1 MSDQNR
7 RDAADRLMDAIT
19 DLGDDLILAADVQ
32 TEKTKKTVRKS
43 PGARWVMI
51 GISAAAVLLAGIISL
66 GVFLGRRG
74 KDERPIV
81 EATTAAGTEAGITE
95 AGTEAGIT
103 EAGTEAGITE
113 AGTEA
118 GITGAVTQ
126 SVTEAVTECLTEAGT
141 QSVTEA
147 GTEFST
153 EAGTPEPSI
162 HRDIEA
168 KTESYESLAEMEKDA
183 DVILRAVRLDQE
195 EPVWNG
201 SSGYTLSQVKISKIY
216 EDKTGSLPLDDVIK
230 VMENEVYDAASNTV
244 FHVAGYNMMVVG
256 DEYLLFLK
264 KDKLPDGTE
273 YYVACGVNYGT
284 ISTTTDGREISP
296 KYPNGVDMLD
306 ISIYKDI
313 WKDALNKYR

>member
-7 RDAADRLMDAIT
+7 RDAADHLMDAIT
-19 DLGDDLILAADVQ
+19 DLGDDMILAADEQKV
-32 TEKTKKTVRKS
+32 KKAGKS
-43 PGARWVMI
+43 PRARWVMI
-51 GISAAAVLLAGIISL
+51 GISAAAVLLTGIISL
-66 GVFLGRRG
+66 GVFLGGRG
-74 KDERPIV
+74 KDERPPV
-81 EATTAAGTEAGITE
+81 DVSTVAGTEAGITE

-103 EAGTEAGITE
+103 E
-113 AGTEA
+113 
-118 GITGAVTQ
+118 AVTQ

-141 QSVTEA
+141 QSATEEGTQSVTEEE
-147 GTEFST
+147 TEFST
-153 EAGTPEPSI
+153 EAGAPETVI
-162 HRDIEA
+162 HREVEA

-216 EDKTGSLPLDDVIK
+216 EDKTGSLSLDDVIK

-244 FHVAGYNMMVVG
+244 FHVAGYNMMVFG

-284 ISTTTDGREISP
+284 ISTTKDGREISP

>member
-7 RDAADRLMDAIT
+7 RDATDRLMDAIT
-19 DLGDDLILAADVQ
+19 DLGDDMILAADEQ
-32 TEKTKKTVRKS
+32 KAKKAGKS
-43 PGARWVMI
+43 PRARWVMI

-74 KDERPIV
+74 KEERPPV
-81 EATTAAGTEAGITE
+81 DVSTVAGTEAGITE

-103 EAGTEAGITE
+103 EAGT
-113 AGTEA
+113 
-118 GITGAVTQ
+118 Q

-141 QSVTEA
+141 QSATEE

-153 EAGTPEPSI
+153 EAGAPETVI
-162 HRDIEA
+162 HREVEA
-168 KTESYESLAEMEKDA
+168 KTERYESLAEMEKDA

-216 EDKTGSLPLDDVIK
+216 EDKTGSLSLDDVIK

-244 FHVAGYNMMVVG
+244 FHVAGYNMMVFG

>member
-19 DLGDDLILAADVQ
+19 DLGDDMILAADEQKV
-32 TEKTKKTVRKS
+32 KKAGKS
-43 PGARWVMI
+43 PRARWVMI

-74 KDERPIV
+74 KDERPPV
-81 EATTAAGTEAGITE
+81 DVSTAAGTEAGITE

-103 EAGTEAGITE
+103 E
-113 AGTEA
+113 
-118 GITGAVTQ
+118 AVTQ

-153 EAGTPEPSI
+153 EAGTPETVI
-162 HRDIEA
+162 HREVEA

-216 EDKTGSLPLDDVIK
+216 EDKTGSLSLDDVIK

>member
-19 DLGDDLILAADVQ
+19 DLGDDMILAADEQKV
-32 TEKTKKTVRKS
+32 KKAGKS
-43 PGARWVMI
+43 PRARWVMI

-74 KDERPIV
+74 KDERPPV
-81 EATTAAGTEAGITE
+81 DVSTAAGTEAGITE

-103 EAGTEAGITE
+103 E
-113 AGTEA
+113 
-118 GITGAVTQ
+118 AVTQ

-153 EAGTPEPSI
+153 EAGTPETVI
-162 HRDIEA
+162 HREVEA

-216 EDKTGSLPLDDVIK
+216 EDKTGSLSLDDVIK

-244 FHVAGYNMMVVG
+244 FHVAGYNMMVFG

-264 KDKLPDGTE
+264 KDKMPDGTE

-284 ISTTTDGREISP
+284 ISTTTDGRDISP

>member
-19 DLGDDLILAADVQ
+19 DLGDDMILAADEQKV
-32 TEKTKKTVRKS
+32 KKAGKS
-43 PGARWVMI
+43 PRARWVMI

-74 KDERPIV
+74 KDERPPV
-81 EATTAAGTEAGITE
+81 DVSTAAGTEAGITE

-103 EAGTEAGITE
+103 EA
-113 AGTEA
+113 
-118 GITGAVTQ
+118 VTQ

-141 QSVTEA
+141 QSATEE

-153 EAGTPEPSI
+153 EAGTPETVI
-162 HRDIEA
+162 HREVEA

-216 EDKTGSLPLDDVIK
+216 EDKTGSLSLDDVIK

-244 FHVAGYNMMVVG
+244 FHVAGYNMMVFG

-273 YYVACGVNYGT
+273 CYVACGVNYGT

>member
-7 RDAADRLMDAIT
+7 RDAADHLMDAIT
-19 DLGDDLILAADVQ
+19 DLGDDMILAAEEQKV
-32 TEKTKKTVRKS
+32 KKAGKS
-43 PGARWVMI
+43 PRARWVMI

-74 KDERPIV
+74 KDERPPV
-81 EATTAAGTEAGITE
+81 DVSTAAGTEAGITE

-103 EAGTEAGITE
+103 EA
-113 AGTEA
+113 
-118 GITGAVTQ
+118 VTQ

-141 QSVTEA
+141 QSATEE

-153 EAGTPEPSI
+153 EAGAPETVI
-162 HRDIEA
+162 HREVEA

-216 EDKTGSLPLDDVIK
+216 EDKTGSLSLDDVIK

-244 FHVAGYNMMVVG
+244 FHVAGYNMMVFG

>member
-19 DLGDDLILAADVQ
+19 DLGDDMILAADEQKV
-32 TEKTKKTVRKS
+32 KKAGKS
-43 PGARWVMI
+43 PRARWVMI

-74 KDERPIV
+74 KDERPPV
-81 EATTAAGTEAGITE
+81 DVSTAAGTEAGITE

-113 AGTEA
+113 
-118 GITGAVTQ
+118 AVTQ

-153 EAGTPEPSI
+153 EAGTPETVI
-162 HRDIEA
+162 HREVEA

-216 EDKTGSLPLDDVIK
+216 EDKTGSLSLDDVIK

-244 FHVAGYNMMVVG
+244 FHVAGYNMMVFG

>member
-19 DLGDDLILAADVQ
+19 DLGDDMILAADEQKV
-32 TEKTKKTVRKS
+32 KKAGKS
-43 PGARWVMI
+43 PRAKWVMI

-74 KDERPIV
+74 KDERPPV
-81 EATTAAGTEAGITE
+81 DVSTAAGTEAGITE

-103 EAGTEAGITE
+103 E
-113 AGTEA
+113 
-118 GITGAVTQ
+118 AVTQ

-153 EAGTPEPSI
+153 EAGTPETVI
-162 HRDIEA
+162 HREVEA

-216 EDKTGSLPLDDVIK
+216 EDKTGSLSLDDVIK

-244 FHVAGYNMMVVG
+244 FHVAGYNMMVFG

-284 ISTTTDGREISP
+284 ISTTTDGRDISP
-296 KYPNGVDMLD
+296 KNPNGVEMLD
-306 ISIYKDI
+306 IGIYKEI

>member
-1 MSDQNR
+1 MSDESR
-7 RDAADRLMDAIT
+7 RETADRLMDAIT
-19 DLGDDLILAADVQ
+19 DLGDDMILAADEQKV
-32 TEKTKKTVRKS
+32 KKAGKS
-43 PGARWVMI
+43 PRARWVMI

-74 KDERPIV
+74 KDERPPV
-81 EATTAAGTEAGITE
+81 DVSTAAGTEAGITE

-103 EAGTEAGITE
+103 EA
-113 AGTEA
+113 
-118 GITGAVTQ
+118 VTQ

-141 QSVTEA
+141 QSATEE

-153 EAGTPEPSI
+153 EAGTPETVI
-162 HRDIEA
+162 HREVEA

-216 EDKTGSLPLDDVIK
+216 EDKTGSLSLDDVIK

>member
-19 DLGDDLILAADVQ
+19 DLGDDMILAADEQKV
-32 TEKTKKTVRKS
+32 KKAGKS
-43 PGARWVMI
+43 PRARWVMI

-74 KDERPIV
+74 KDERPPV
-81 EATTAAGTEAGITE
+81 DVSTAAGTEAGITE

-103 EAGTEAGITE
+103 E
-113 AGTEA
+113 
-118 GITGAVTQ
+118 AVTQ

-153 EAGTPEPSI
+153 EAGTPETVI
-162 HRDIEA
+162 HREVEA

-216 EDKTGSLPLDDVIK
+216 EDKTGSLSLDDVIK

-244 FHVAGYNMMVVG
+244 FHVAGYNMMVFG

-284 ISTTTDGREISP
+284 ISSTTDGREISP

-313 WKDALNKYR
+313 WKYALNKYR

>member
-19 DLGDDLILAADVQ
+19 DLGDDMILAADEQKV
-32 TEKTKKTVRKS
+32 KKAGKS
-43 PGARWVMI
+43 PRARWVMI

-74 KDERPIV
+74 KEERPPV
-81 EATTAAGTEAGITE
+81 DVSTA

-141 QSVTEA
+141 QSATEE

-153 EAGTPEPSI
+153 EAGTPETVI
-162 HRDIEA
+162 HREVEA

-230 VMENEVYDAASNTV
+230 VMENEVYDVASNTV

>member
-1 MSDQNR
+1 
-7 RDAADRLMDAIT
+7 MDAIT
-19 DLGDDLILAADVQ
+19 DLGDDMILAADEQKV
-32 TEKTKKTVRKS
+32 KKAGKS
-43 PGARWVMI
+43 PRARWVMI

-74 KDERPIV
+74 KDERPPV
-81 EATTAAGTEAGITE
+81 DVSTAAGTEAGITE

-103 EAGTEAGITE
+103 EE
-113 AGTEA
+113 
-118 GITGAVTQ
+118 VTQ
-126 SVTEAVTECLTEAGT
+126 SVTETVTECLTEAGT

-153 EAGTPEPSI
+153 EAGAPETVI
-162 HRDIEA
+162 HREVEA

-216 EDKTGSLPLDDVIK
+216 EDKTGSLSLDDVIK

-244 FHVAGYNMMVVG
+244 FHVAGYNMMVFG

-284 ISTTTDGREISP
+284 ISTTMDGRDISP

>member
-19 DLGDDLILAADVQ
+19 DLGDDLILAADEQ
-32 TEKTKKTVRKS
+32 KAKKAGKS
-43 PGARWVMI
+43 PRARWVMI

-74 KDERPIV
+74 KDERPPV
-81 EATTAAGTEAGITE
+81 DVSTA
-95 AGTEAGIT
+95 
-103 EAGTEAGITE
+103 AGTEAGITE

-126 SVTEAVTECLTEAGT
+126 SVTEAVTECMTEAGT
-141 QSVTEA
+141 QSATEE

-153 EAGTPEPSI
+153 EAGTPETVI
-162 HRDIEA
+162 HREVEA

-195 EPVWNG
+195 EPEWDG
-201 SSGYTLSQVKISKIY
+201 GWGYTISQVRISRIY
-216 EDKTGSLPLDDVIK
+216 EDKTGSLSEDGVIN

-244 FHVAGYNMMVVG
+244 YHISGYNMMVVG

-284 ISTTTDGREISP
+284 ISTTTDGRDISP

>member
-19 DLGDDLILAADVQ
+19 DLGDDMILAADEQKV
-32 TEKTKKTVRKS
+32 KKAGKS
-43 PGARWVMI
+43 PRARWVMI

-74 KDERPIV
+74 KEERPPV
-81 EATTAAGTEAGITE
+81 DVSTA

-141 QSVTEA
+141 QSATEE

-153 EAGTPEPSI
+153 EAGTPETVI
-162 HRDIEA
+162 HREVEA

-230 VMENEVYDAASNTV
+230 VMENEVYDEASNTV

>member
-19 DLGDDLILAADVQ
+19 DLGDDLILAADEQKV
-32 TEKTKKTVRKS
+32 KKAGKS
-43 PGARWVMI
+43 PRARWVMI

-74 KDERPIV
+74 KDERPPV
-81 EATTAAGTEAGITE
+81 DVSTAAGTEAGITE

-103 EAGTEAGITE
+103 E
-113 AGTEA
+113 
-118 GITGAVTQ
+118 AVTQ

-153 EAGTPEPSI
+153 EAGTPETVI
-162 HRDIEA
+162 HREVEA

-216 EDKTGSLPLDDVIK
+216 EDKTGSLSLDDVIK

-244 FHVAGYNMMVVG
+244 FHVAGYNMMVFG

-284 ISTTTDGREISP
+284 ISTTTDGRDISP

>member
-1 MSDQNR
+1 MSDQSR

-19 DLGDDLILAADVQ
+19 DLGDDMILAADEQKV
-32 TEKTKKTVRKS
+32 KKAGKS
-43 PGARWVMI
+43 PRARWVMI

-74 KDERPIV
+74 KDERPPV
-81 EATTAAGTEAGITE
+81 DVSTAAGTEAGITE

-103 EAGTEAGITE
+103 E
-113 AGTEA
+113 
-118 GITGAVTQ
+118 AVTQ

-153 EAGTPEPSI
+153 EAGTPETVI
-162 HRDIEA
+162 HREVEA

-216 EDKTGSLPLDDVIK
+216 EDKTGSLSLDDVIK

-244 FHVAGYNMMVVG
+244 FHVAGYNMMVYG

>member
-19 DLGDDLILAADVQ
+19 DLGDDMILAADEQKV
-32 TEKTKKTVRKS
+32 KKAGKS
-43 PGARWVMI
+43 PRAKWVMI

-74 KDERPIV
+74 KDERPPV
-81 EATTAAGTEAGITE
+81 DVSTAAGTEAGITE

-103 EAGTEAGITE
+103 EA
-113 AGTEA
+113 
-118 GITGAVTQ
+118 VTQ

-141 QSVTEA
+141 QSATEE

-153 EAGTPEPSI
+153 EAGTPETVI
-162 HRDIEA
+162 HREVEA

-216 EDKTGSLPLDDVIK
+216 EDKTGSLSLDDVIK

-244 FHVAGYNMMVVG
+244 FHVAGYNMMVFG

-284 ISTTTDGREISP
+284 ISTTTDGRDISP
-296 KYPNGVDMLD
+296 KNPNGVEMLD
-306 ISIYKDI
+306 IGIYKEI

>member
-19 DLGDDLILAADVQ
+19 DLGDDMILAADEQKV
-32 TEKTKKTVRKS
+32 KKAGKS
-43 PGARWVMI
+43 PRARWVMI

-74 KDERPIV
+74 KDERPPV
-81 EATTAAGTEAGITE
+81 DVSTAAGTEAGITE

-103 EAGTEAGITE
+103 E
-113 AGTEA
+113 
-118 GITGAVTQ
+118 AVTQ

-153 EAGTPEPSI
+153 EAGTPETVI
-162 HRDIEA
+162 HREVEA

-216 EDKTGSLPLDDVIK
+216 EDKTGSLSLDDVIK

-244 FHVAGYNMMVVG
+244 FHVAGYNMMVFG

-284 ISTTTDGREISP
+284 ISTTTDGRDISP

>member
-19 DLGDDLILAADVQ
+19 DLGDDMILAADEQ
-32 TEKTKKTVRKS
+32 KAKKAGKS
-43 PGARWVMI
+43 PRARWVMI

-81 EATTAAGTEAGITE
+81 DATTA
-95 AGTEAGIT
+95 
-103 EAGTEAGITE
+103 AGTEAGITE

-296 KYPNGVDMLD
+296 KYQNGVDMLD

>member
-19 DLGDDLILAADVQ
+19 DLGDDMILAADEQKV
-32 TEKTKKTVRKS
+32 KKAGKS
-43 PGARWVMI
+43 PRARWVMI

-74 KDERPIV
+74 KDERPPV
-81 EATTAAGTEAGITE
+81 DVSTAAGTEAGITE

-103 EAGTEAGITE
+103 EA
-113 AGTEA
+113 
-118 GITGAVTQ
+118 VTQ

-141 QSVTEA
+141 QSATEE

-153 EAGTPEPSI
+153 EAGTPETVI
-162 HRDIEA
+162 HREVEA

-216 EDKTGSLPLDDVIK
+216 EDKTGSLSLDDVIK

>member
-19 DLGDDLILAADVQ
+19 DLGDDMILAADEQKV
-32 TEKTKKTVRKS
+32 KKAGKS
-43 PGARWVMI
+43 PRARWVMI

-74 KDERPIV
+74 KDERPPV
-81 EATTAAGTEAGITE
+81 DVSTAAGTEAGITE

-103 EAGTEAGITE
+103 E
-113 AGTEA
+113 
-118 GITGAVTQ
+118 AVTQ

-153 EAGTPEPSI
+153 EAGTPETVI
-162 HRDIEA
+162 HREVEA

-216 EDKTGSLPLDDVIK
+216 EDKTGSLSLDDVIK

-244 FHVAGYNMMVVG
+244 FHVAGYNMMVFG

>member
-19 DLGDDLILAADVQ
+19 DLGDDMILAADEQKV
-32 TEKTKKTVRKS
+32 KKAGKS
-43 PGARWVMI
+43 PRARWAMI

-74 KDERPIV
+74 KDERPPG
-81 EATTAAGTEAGITE
+81 EATTE

-103 EAGTEAGITE
+103 E
-113 AGTEA
+113 
-118 GITGAVTQ
+118 AVTQ

-153 EAGTPEPSI
+153 EAGTPETVI
-162 HRDIEA
+162 HREVEA

-216 EDKTGSLPLDDVIK
+216 EDKTGSLSLDDVIK

-244 FHVAGYNMMVVG
+244 FHVAGYNMMVFG

-284 ISTTTDGREISP
+284 ISTATDGRDISP

>member
-19 DLGDDLILAADVQ
+19 DLGDDLILAADEQKV
-32 TEKTKKTVRKS
+32 KKAGKS
-43 PGARWVMI
+43 PRARWIMI

-74 KDERPIV
+74 KDERPPV
-81 EATTAAGTEAGITE
+81 DVSTAAGTEAGITE
-95 AGTEAGIT
+95 AGTVAGIT
-103 EAGTEAGITE
+103 E
-113 AGTEA
+113 
-118 GITGAVTQ
+118 AVTQ
-126 SVTEAVTECLTEAGT
+126 SVTETVTECMTEAGT
-141 QSVTEA
+141 QSVTETVTECMTEA
-147 GTEFST
+147 GTQSATEEGTEFST
-153 EAGTPEPSI
+153 EAGTPETVI
-162 HRDIEA
+162 HREVEA

-216 EDKTGSLPLDDVIK
+216 EDKTGSLSLDDVIK

-244 FHVAGYNMMVVG
+244 FHVAGYNMMVFG

-284 ISTTTDGREISP
+284 ISTTADGREISP

>member
-1 MSDQNR
+1 MSDQDR

-19 DLGDDLILAADVQ
+19 DLGDDMILAADEQKV
-32 TEKTKKTVRKS
+32 KKAGKS
-43 PGARWVMI
+43 PRARWVMI

-74 KDERPIV
+74 KDERPPV
-81 EATTAAGTEAGITE
+81 DVSTAAGTEAGITE

-103 EAGTEAGITE
+103 E
-113 AGTEA
+113 
-118 GITGAVTQ
+118 AVTQ

-153 EAGTPEPSI
+153 EAGAPETVI
-162 HRDIEA
+162 HREVEA

-201 SSGYTLSQVKISKIY
+201 SWGYTLSQVKISKIY
-216 EDKTGSLPLDDVIK
+216 EDKTGGLSLDDVIK

-244 FHVAGYNMMVVG
+244 YHVDGYNMMVFG

>member
-19 DLGDDLILAADVQ
+19 DLGDDMILAADEQKV
-32 TEKTKKTVRKS
+32 KKAGKS
-43 PGARWVMI
+43 PRARWVMI

-74 KDERPIV
+74 KDERPPV
-81 EATTAAGTEAGITE
+81 DVSTAAGTEAGITE

-103 EAGTEAGITE
+103 E
-113 AGTEA
+113 
-118 GITGAVTQ
+118 AVTQ

-153 EAGTPEPSI
+153 EAGTPETVI
-162 HRDIEA
+162 HREVEA

-201 SSGYTLSQVKISKIY
+201 NSGYTLSQVKISKIY
-216 EDKTGSLPLDDVIK
+216 EDKTGSLSLDDVIK

-244 FHVAGYNMMVVG
+244 FHVAGYNMMVFG

>member
-1 MSDQNR
+1 MSDQDR

-19 DLGDDLILAADVQ
+19 DLGDDMILAADEQKV
-32 TEKTKKTVRKS
+32 KKAGKS
-43 PGARWVMI
+43 PRARWVMI

-74 KDERPIV
+74 KDERPPV
-81 EATTAAGTEAGITE
+81 DVSTAAGTEAGITE

-103 EAGTEAGITE
+103 E
-113 AGTEA
+113 
-118 GITGAVTQ
+118 AVTQ

-153 EAGTPEPSI
+153 EAGAPETVI
-162 HRDIEA
+162 HREVEA

-216 EDKTGSLPLDDVIK
+216 EDKTGSLSLDDVIK

-244 FHVAGYNMMVVG
+244 YHVDGYNMMVFG

-264 KDKLPDGTE
+264 ENQLLDGTK
-273 YYVACGVNYGT
+273 YYVACGVNCGT
-284 ISTTTDGREISP
+284 ISTTMDGRDISP
-296 KYPNGVDMLD
+296 KDPNGVDMLD

>member
-1 MSDQNR
+1 MSDQDR

-19 DLGDDLILAADVQ
+19 DLGDDMILAADEQKV
-32 TEKTKKTVRKS
+32 KKAGKS
-43 PGARWVMI
+43 PRARWVMI

-74 KDERPIV
+74 KDERPPV
-81 EATTAAGTEAGITE
+81 DVSTAAGTEAGITE

-103 EAGTEAGITE
+103 E
-113 AGTEA
+113 
-118 GITGAVTQ
+118 AVTQ

-153 EAGTPEPSI
+153 EAGAPETVI
-162 HRDIEA
+162 HREVEA

-201 SSGYTLSQVKISKIY
+201 SWGYTLSQVKISKIY
-216 EDKTGSLPLDDVIK
+216 EDKTGGLSLDDVIK

-244 FHVAGYNMMVVG
+244 YHVDGYNMMVFG

-264 KDKLPDGTE
+264 ENQLLDGTK
-273 YYVACGVNYGT
+273 YYVACGVNCGT
-284 ISTTTDGREISP
+284 ISTTMDGRDISP
-296 KYPNGVDMLD
+296 KDPNGVDMLD

>member
-19 DLGDDLILAADVQ
+19 DLGDDMILAADEQKV
-32 TEKTKKTVRKS
+32 KKAGKS
-43 PGARWVMI
+43 PRAKWVMI

-74 KDERPIV
+74 KDERPPV
-81 EATTAAGTEAGITE
+81 DVSTAAGTEAGITE

-103 EAGTEAGITE
+103 EA
-113 AGTEA
+113 
-118 GITGAVTQ
+118 V
-126 SVTEAVTECLTEAGT
+126 T

-153 EAGTPEPSI
+153 EAGTPEPVI
-162 HRDIEA
+162 HREVEA

-216 EDKTGSLPLDDVIK
+216 EDKTGSLSLDDVIK

-244 FHVAGYNMMVVG
+244 FHVAGYNMMVFG

-284 ISTTTDGREISP
+284 ISTTTDGRDISP
-296 KYPNGVDMLD
+296 KNPNGVEMLD
-306 ISIYKDI
+306 IGIYKEI

>member
-19 DLGDDLILAADVQ
+19 DLGDDMILAADEQNV
-32 TEKTKKTVRKS
+32 KKAGKS
-43 PGARWVMI
+43 PRARWVMI

-74 KDERPIV
+74 KDERPHV
-81 EATTAAGTEAGITE
+81 DVSTAAGTEAGITE

-113 AGTEA
+113 
-118 GITGAVTQ
+118 AVTQ

-153 EAGTPEPSI
+153 EAGTPETVI
-162 HRDIEA
+162 HREVEA

-216 EDKTGSLPLDDVIK
+216 EDKTGSLSLDDVIK

>member
-1 MSDQNR
+1 MSDQSR

-19 DLGDDLILAADVQ
+19 DLGDDMILAADEQKV
-32 TEKTKKTVRKS
+32 KKAGKS
-43 PGARWVMI
+43 PRARWVMI

-74 KDERPIV
+74 KDERPPV
-81 EATTAAGTEAGITE
+81 DVSTAAGTEAGITE

-113 AGTEA
+113 
-118 GITGAVTQ
+118 AVTQ

-153 EAGTPEPSI
+153 EAGTPETVI
-162 HRDIEA
+162 HREVEA

-216 EDKTGSLPLDDVIK
+216 EDKTGSLSLDDVIK

-244 FHVAGYNMMVVG
+244 FHVAGYNMMVYG

>member
-19 DLGDDLILAADVQ
+19 DLGDDMILAADEQ
-32 TEKTKKTVRKS
+32 KAKKAGKS
-43 PGARWVMI
+43 PRARWVMI

-74 KDERPIV
+74 KEERPPV
-81 EATTAAGTEAGITE
+81 DVSTVAGTEAGITE

-103 EAGTEAGITE
+103 E
-113 AGTEA
+113 
-118 GITGAVTQ
+118 AVTQ

-141 QSVTEA
+141 QSATEE

-153 EAGTPEPSI
+153 EAGTPETVI
-162 HRDIEA
+162 HREVKA

-216 EDKTGSLPLDDVIK
+216 EDKTGSLSLDDVIK

-284 ISTTTDGREISP
+284 ISTTTDGRDISP

-313 WKDALNKYR
+313 WKDALNKYS

>member
-19 DLGDDLILAADVQ
+19 DLGDDLILAADEQKV
-32 TEKTKKTVRKS
+32 KKAGKS
-43 PGARWVMI
+43 QRARWVMI

-74 KDERPIV
+74 KDERPPV
-81 EATTAAGTEAGITE
+81 DVSTAAGTEAGITE

-103 EAGTEAGITE
+103 E
-113 AGTEA
+113 
-118 GITGAVTQ
+118 AVTQ

-153 EAGTPEPSI
+153 EAGTPETVI
-162 HRDIEA
+162 HREVEA
-168 KTESYESLAEMEKDA
+168 KTENYESLAEMEKDA

-216 EDKTGSLPLDDVIK
+216 EDKTGSLSLDDVIK

-244 FHVAGYNMMVVG
+244 FHVAGYNMMVFG
-256 DEYLLFLK
+256 DEYLLFLI

-284 ISTTTDGREISP
+284 ISTTTDGRDISP

>member
-1 MSDQNR
+1 MSDQSR

-19 DLGDDLILAADVQ
+19 DLGDDMILAADEQKV
-32 TEKTKKTVRKS
+32 KKAGKS
-43 PGARWVMI
+43 PRARWVMI

-74 KDERPIV
+74 KDERPPV
-81 EATTAAGTEAGITE
+81 DVSTAAGTEAGITE

-103 EAGTEAGITE
+103 E
-113 AGTEA
+113 
-118 GITGAVTQ
+118 AVTQ

-153 EAGTPEPSI
+153 EAGTPETVI
-162 HRDIEA
+162 HREVEA

-216 EDKTGSLPLDDVIK
+216 EDKTGSLSLDDVIK

-244 FHVAGYNMMVVG
+244 FHVAGYNMMVFG

>member
-19 DLGDDLILAADVQ
+19 DLGDDMILAADEQKV
-32 TEKTKKTVRKS
+32 KKAGKS
-43 PGARWVMI
+43 PRARWVMI

-74 KDERPIV
+74 KDERPPV
-81 EATTAAGTEAGITE
+81 DVSTAAGTEAGITE

-103 EAGTEAGITE
+103 E
-113 AGTEA
+113 
-118 GITGAVTQ
+118 AVTQ

-153 EAGTPEPSI
+153 EAGAPETVI
-162 HRDIEA
+162 HREVEA

-216 EDKTGSLPLDDVIK
+216 EDKTGSLSLDDVIK

-244 FHVAGYNMMVVG
+244 FHVAGYNMMVFG